1 MDVSSFQLNTRNHAD
16 EGSQQTSRWISEQT
30 RATITSHKPGVLFIM
45 SYGGSGSSSRGE
57 FSVHFSSRRGA
68 GLIRAEEAAGIAL
81 LAVILTALLI
91 LGCWYYRRRGGY
103 KMIRSGRNG
112 GQMWREMMRAG
123 QYSESGSGEENKV
136 ALNEFSNL
144 QPAIPNAP
152 PAYEKIASGP
162 SPPPYSP

>member
-1 MDVSSFQLNTRNHAD
+1 MC
-16 EGSQQTSRWISEQT
+16 
-30 RATITSHKPGVLFIM
+30 
-45 SYGGSGSSSRGE
+45 YGGSGSGSGGE

-103 KMIRSGRNG
+103 KMIR
-112 GQMWREMMRAG
+112 
-123 QYSESGSGEENKV
+123 
-136 ALNEFSNL
+136 
-144 QPAIPNAP
+144 IPNAP
-152 PAYEKIASGP
+152 PAYEKIASRP

>member
-1 MDVSSFQLNTRNHAD
+1 MH
-16 EGSQQTSRWISEQT
+16 QTEPNVRC
-30 RATITSHKPGVLFIM
+30 LFVM
-45 SYGGSGSSSRGE
+45 SYGGSGSGSRSE
-57 FSVHFSSRRGA
+57 FSVHFSSRGGA

-103 KMIRSGRNG
+103 KMIRSVRNS
-112 GQMWREMMRAG
+112 GQWWREMMRAG
-123 QYSESGSGEENKV
+123 QYRETGSGEENKV

-144 QPAIPNAP
+144 QTTIPNVP
-152 PAYEKIASGP
+152 PSYEKIASGP

>member
-1 MDVSSFQLNTRNHAD
+1 
-16 EGSQQTSRWISEQT
+16 
-30 RATITSHKPGVLFIM
+30 M
-45 SYGGSGSSSRGE
+45 SYGGSGSGSRGE

-68 GLIRAEEAAGIAL
+68 GLVRAEEAAGIAL

-103 KMIRSGRNG
+103 KMIRSGGNS
-112 GQMWREMMRAG
+112 GQSWREMMRAG

>member
-1 MDVSSFQLNTRNHAD
+1 MFLLLFS
-16 EGSQQTSRWISEQT
+16 G
-30 RATITSHKPGVLFIM
+30 GLFIM
-45 SYGGSGSSSRGE
+45 SYGGSGSGSRGE
-57 FSVHFSSRRGA
+57 FSVHFSSRGGA

-103 KMIRSGRNG
+103 KMIRSRRNS
-112 GQMWREMMRAG
+112 GQSWREMMRAG
-123 QYSESGSGEENKV
+123 QYSESGSGEENKL
-136 ALNEFSNL
+136 ALNEFSNP

-152 PAYEKIASGP
+152 PAYDKIASGP

>member
-1 MDVSSFQLNTRNHAD
+1 
-16 EGSQQTSRWISEQT
+16 
-30 RATITSHKPGVLFIM
+30 M
-45 SYGGSGSSSRGE
+45 SYGGSGSVSRGE

-91 LGCWYYRRRGGY
+91 LGCWFYRKRGGY
-103 KMIRSGRNG
+103 KMIRSGRGGGG
-112 GQMWREMMRAG
+112 GQSWREMMRAG
-123 QYSESGSGEENKV
+123 QYSESGSGEENKL
-136 ALNEFSNL
+136 AMTEFSSL

-162 SPPPYSP
+162 SPPPYTP